1 MRLTTTARRRPTV
14 RTALGVLALA
24 APLALAGCGSDDS
37 GSDSATSG
45 SSSDSSDSSS
55 EAAADVEC
63 PPAEGT
69 EERTTEFASAPPMCL
84 TPGADYTAVITT
96 DAGEVTVDLLED
108 KAPETV
114 NNFVFLARN
123 HFYDGITFHRVIP
136 GFMIQ
141 GGDPQGTGA
150 GGPGY
155 DFDDELPAAG
165 EYEIGGAETWST
177 RTGSLAPATD
187 RRSLVCPSMRS
198 ARVIFDGAEP
208 QVPSLRTT
216 SRVPSVSSRC
226 SSTRAARVSPHAE
239 GRRNAPTCPR
249 YHPSERKIRRWLSPS
264 RSADVTSPTC
274 ACNVRS

>member
-165 EYEIGGAETWST
+165 EYEIGSMAMANAGPNTNGAQFFIVTGDAGVALPPSYSLFGIVTEGMETVTAIEDDGSAQGAPST
-177 RTGSLAPATD
+177 THT
-187 RRSLVCPSMRS
+187 
-198 ARVIFDGAEP
+198 IE
-208 QVPSLRTT
+208 
-216 SRVPSVSSRC
+216 SVQIIES
-226 SSTRAARVSPHAE
+226 
-239 GRRNAPTCPR
+239 
-249 YHPSERKIRRWLSPS
+249 
-264 RSADVTSPTC
+264 
-274 ACNVRS
+274 

>member
-55 EAAADVEC
+55 ETAADVEC

-165 EYEIGGAETWST
+165 EYEIGSMAMANAGPNTNGSQFFIVTGDAGVALPPSYSLFGIVTEGMETVTAIEDDGSAQGAPST
-177 RTGSLAPATD
+177 THT
-187 RRSLVCPSMRS
+187 
-198 ARVIFDGAEP
+198 IE
-208 QVPSLRTT
+208 
-216 SRVPSVSSRC
+216 SVQIIES
-226 SSTRAARVSPHAE
+226 
-239 GRRNAPTCPR
+239 
-249 YHPSERKIRRWLSPS
+249 
-264 RSADVTSPTC
+264 
-274 ACNVRS
+274 

>member
-165 EYEIGGAETWST
+165 EYEIGSMAMANAGPNNGSQFFIVTGDAGVALPPSYSLFGIVTEGMETVTAIEDDGSAQGAPST
-177 RTGSLAPATD
+177 THT
-187 RRSLVCPSMRS
+187 
-198 ARVIFDGAEP
+198 IE
-208 QVPSLRTT
+208 
-216 SRVPSVSSRC
+216 SVQIIES
-226 SSTRAARVSPHAE
+226 
-239 GRRNAPTCPR
+239 
-249 YHPSERKIRRWLSPS
+249 
-264 RSADVTSPTC
+264 
-274 ACNVRS
+274 

>member
-1 MRLTTTARRRPTV
+1 
-14 RTALGVLALA
+14 
-24 APLALAGCGSDDS
+24 
-37 GSDSATSG
+37 
-45 SSSDSSDSSS
+45 
-55 EAAADVEC
+55 
-63 PPAEGT
+63 
-69 EERTTEFASAPPMCL
+69 MCL

-165 EYEIGGAETWST
+165 EYEIGSMAMANAGPNTNGSQFFIVTGDAGVALPPSYSLFGIVTEGMETVTAIEDDGSAQGAPST
-177 RTGSLAPATD
+177 THT
-187 RRSLVCPSMRS
+187 
-198 ARVIFDGAEP
+198 IE
-208 QVPSLRTT
+208 
-216 SRVPSVSSRC
+216 SVQIIES
-226 SSTRAARVSPHAE
+226 
-239 GRRNAPTCPR
+239 
-249 YHPSERKIRRWLSPS
+249 
-264 RSADVTSPTC
+264 
-274 ACNVRS
+274 

>member
-165 EYEIGGAETWST
+165 EYEIGSMAMANAGPNTNGSQFFIVTGDAGVALPPSYSLFGIVTEGMETVTAIEDDGSAQGAPST
-177 RTGSLAPATD
+177 THT
-187 RRSLVCPSMRS
+187 
-198 ARVIFDGAEP
+198 IE
-208 QVPSLRTT
+208 
-216 SRVPSVSSRC
+216 SVEI
-226 SSTRAARVSPHAE
+226 V
-239 GRRNAPTCPR
+239 
-249 YHPSERKIRRWLSPS
+249 ER
-264 RSADVTSPTC
+264 
-274 ACNVRS
+274 

>member
-165 EYEIGGAETWST
+165 EYEIGSMAMANAGPNTNGSQFFIVTGDDGVALPPSYSLFGIVTEGMETVTAIEDDGSAQGAPST
-177 RTGSLAPATD
+177 THT
-187 RRSLVCPSMRS
+187 
-198 ARVIFDGAEP
+198 IE
-208 QVPSLRTT
+208 
-216 SRVPSVSSRC
+216 SVQIIES
-226 SSTRAARVSPHAE
+226 
-239 GRRNAPTCPR
+239 
-249 YHPSERKIRRWLSPS
+249 
-264 RSADVTSPTC
+264 
-274 ACNVRS
+274 

>member
-165 EYEIGGAETWST
+165 EYGPDTNGSQFFIVTGDAGVALPPSYSLFGIVTEGMETVTAIEDDGSAQGAPST
-177 RTGSLAPATD
+177 THT
-187 RRSLVCPSMRS
+187 
-198 ARVIFDGAEP
+198 IE
-208 QVPSLRTT
+208 
-216 SRVPSVSSRC
+216 SVQIIES
-226 SSTRAARVSPHAE
+226 
-239 GRRNAPTCPR
+239 
-249 YHPSERKIRRWLSPS
+249 
-264 RSADVTSPTC
+264 
-274 ACNVRS
+274 

>member
-165 EYEIGGAETWST
+165 EYEIGSMAMANAGPNTNGSQFFIVTGDAGVALPPSYSLFGIVTEGMETVTAIEDDGSAQGAPST
-177 RTGSLAPATD
+177 THT
-187 RRSLVCPSMRS
+187 
-198 ARVIFDGAEP
+198 IE
-208 QVPSLRTT
+208 
-216 SRVPSVSSRC
+216 SVQIIES
-226 SSTRAARVSPHAE
+226 
-239 GRRNAPTCPR
+239 
-249 YHPSERKIRRWLSPS
+249 
-264 RSADVTSPTC
+264 
-274 ACNVRS
+274 

>member
-165 EYEIGGAETWST
+165 EYEIGSMAMANAGPNT
-177 RTGSLAPATD
+177 TGRSSSSSPATPASHCP
-187 RRSLVCPSMRS
+187 RATACSASSPRVWRPSPRS
-198 ARVIFDGAEP
+198 
-208 QVPSLRTT
+208 RTT
-216 SRVPSVSSRC
+216 AARRAPRRPRTPSSPCKSSR
-226 SSTRAARVSPHAE
+226 ADPHE
-239 GRRNAPTCPR
+239 
-249 YHPSERKIRRWLSPS
+249 
-264 RSADVTSPTC
+264 
-274 ACNVRS
+274 